1 MSEIKKP
8 EILSQRKRHLCNEF
22 YKRLKSRLCIRSDL
36 DKEFRINERI
46 SRDTIT
52 EVGHR
57 FPVITPGKGY
67 KIADDSPEDTL
78 EEIHKI
84 RDYESRER
92 EFNKSKA
99 VLLADVERKMKKAG
113 IVTLAEFERFL
124 KDKAGGE

>member
-1 MSEIKKP
+1 MEIKKP

-22 YKRLKSRLCIRSDL
+22 YKRLKSELCIRSDL

-46 SRDTIT
+46 SRDIIT
-52 EVGHR
+52 EVGHK
-57 FPVITPGKGY
+57 FPVITPSKGY
-67 KIADDSPEDTL
+67 KIADDSAEDTL

-84 RDYESRER
+84 RDFESRER

-113 IVTLAEFERFL
+113 IVTLAEYERFL